1 MSLPAPDRTPL
12 AAPPLLVTLCQV
24 RYDAREDLTSASA
37 AKQLLKHLG
46 PLGLDTMTQ
55 VRQQQLVLIAGRST
69 EPLGQEAPPQPAG
82 WQFTNASGATTVN
95 VLTDQMTL
103 ETRRYPGWD
112 AFLALWDNCVSALIE
127 SANPTISTRVGLRY
141 VNRIKS
147 RHARTPRDFGRA
159 DLVDPAF
166 SGPIEASPLSDYV
179 TATEGRATLKFRDG
193 MDSLVQ
199 YGVITEEAAPAFVL
213 DIDCFRPEAIEFD
226 QQSLLSIV
234 GVLNERAL
242 QIFQTVVGPSL
253 QDEMKQEGDRP

>member
-37 AKQLLKHLG
+37 AKQLLRHLA
-46 PLGLDTMTQ
+46 PLGLGTMTQ
-55 VRQQQLVLIAGRST
+55 VRQQQVVLFAGPST
-69 EPLGQEAPPQPAG
+69 EPLSPEAPPQPAG
-82 WQFTNASGATTVN
+82 WQFTNESGATTVN

-103 ETRRYPGWD
+103 ETRRYPGWGE
-112 AFLALWDNCVSALIE
+112 FLSLWENCVSALIE
-127 SANPTISTRVGLRY
+127 SASPAIATRVGLRY

-147 RHARTPRDFGRA
+147 RHARTLRDFGRA
-159 DLVDPAF
+159 ELVDPAF
-166 SGPIEASPLSDYV
+166 SGPIEKSPLSDYV
-179 TATEGRATLKFRDG
+179 TATEGRATLKFSDG
-193 MDSLVQ
+193 TDSLVQ
-199 YGVITEEAAPAFVL
+199 HGVITEEAAPAFVL
-213 DIDCFRPEAIEFD
+213 DIDCFRSEAIEFD

-253 QDEMKQEGDRP
+253 QEEMKQEGDRP

>member
-24 RYDAREDLTSASA
+24 RYDAREDLASASA
-37 AKQLLKHLG
+37 ARQLLKHLA
-46 PLGLDTMTQ
+46 PLGLGTMTQ
-55 VRQQQLVLIAGRST
+55 VRQQQVVLIAGPST
-69 EPLGQEAPPQPAG
+69 EQLSQEAPPQPSG
-82 WQFTNASGATTVN
+82 WQFTNESGATTVN

-112 AFLALWDNCVSALIE
+112 EFLSLWESCVRALIE
-127 SANPTISTRVGLRY
+127 SAEPAISTRVGLRY

-147 RHARTPRDFGRA
+147 RHARTLRDFGRA
-159 DLVDPAF
+159 ELVDPAF
-166 SGPIEASPLSDYV
+166 SGPIDNSPLSDYV
-179 TATEGRATLKFRDG
+179 TATEGRATLRFGDG
-193 MDSLVQ
+193 TDSLVQ
-199 YGVITEEAAPAFVL
+199 HGVITEEAAPAFVL
-213 DIDCFRPEAIEFD
+213 DIDCFRSEAIEFD

-253 QDEMKQEGDRP
+253 QEEMKQEGDEP